1 MSEEPFNP
9 MEEKWDEK
17 QQEKI
22 TEKSPEEKHW
32 DEKTR
37 RDPLNSMLWAGIL
50 IWAGV
55 AFLLENLGVL
65 RSMALPG
72 SFDGWSLAFAGAG
85 VIMLAGALIRL
96 AVPEY
101 SGPVVGNVILGFIFL
116 SVGLGDTFGWN
127 ILGPVAIILIG
138 AIVLFRAFRSSM

>member
-1 MSEEPFNP
+1 
-9 MEEKWDEK
+9 
-17 QQEKI
+17 
-22 TEKSPEEKHW
+22 
-32 DEKTR
+32 
-37 RDPLNSMLWAGIL
+37 
-50 IWAGV
+50 
-55 AFLLENLGVL
+55 
-65 RSMALPG
+65 
-72 SFDGWSLAFAGAG
+72 
-85 VIMLAGALIRL
+85 MLAGALIRL